1 MEHKITLKEFLKK
14 FTAIPEKFINEY
26 SKFYDMCNNN
36 TFGIKITDIMEYFKI
51 TNIDKFRERIRNN
64 YKKDLDY
71 KVIKLHHKSQ
81 KGIKNVEYM
90 ISFDGFEKIAM
101 KSNTKKGQ
109 IFRDYFIML
118 RKFIDY
124 YKQHFAN
131 KIMELTT
138 TNKFIYILL
147 VNKNKKIFKLG
158 RTADMRKRLQAY
170 ATGKDQ
176 HPDIKFIMI
185 VNDDKKVE
193 NCSKIFIKIKQ
204 FKSNKELYKINIDYL
219 KDIVYS
225 CAKLDDKLVKQI
237 ENKHKYDSYIVFDD
251 SNKLNYI
258 NLDNQDIDKTK
269 KKSITKSINNIDKT
283 KKKIIKLSEKQ
294 SKKKKKLF

>member
-1 MEHKITLKEFLKK
+1 MEHKITLKDFLKK

-26 SKFYDMCNNN
+26 AKFYDMCSDNK
-36 TFGIKITDIMEYFKI
+36 FGIKITDIMEYFLI
-51 TNIDKFRERIRNN
+51 LNRDKFEERIRNN
-64 YKKDLDY
+64 YEKGVDY
-71 KVIKLHHKSQ
+71 ETLEYHHKSQ
-81 KGIKNVEYM
+81 KGIKDVEYM

-101 KSNTKKGQ
+101 RSNTKKGQ
-109 IFRDYFIML
+109 LFRDYFIML

-147 VNKNKKIFKLG
+147 VNKNKNIFKLG
-158 RTADMRKRLQAY
+158 RTINMRKRLQSY

-193 NCSKIFIKIKQ
+193 KCSKMFLKVKQ
-204 FKSNKELYKINIDYL
+204 FKSNKELYKINLDYL
-219 KDIVYS
+219 KYTIYT
-225 CAKLDDKLVKQI
+225 CAKLDDELIKQI
-237 ENKHKYDSYIVFDD
+237 ENTNKYDSYIVFDD
-251 SNKLNYI
+251 STKLDYI
-258 NLDNQDIDKTK
+258 NLDHKNIYKTI
-269 KKSITKSINNIDKT
+269 KKSITKKR
-283 KKKIIKLSEKQ
+283 KI
-294 SKKKKKLF
+294 

>member
-26 SKFYDMCNNN
+26 TKFYDMCHNNK
-36 TFGIKITDIMEYFKI
+36 FGIKITDIMEYFKI
-51 TNIDKFRERIRNN
+51 TSRDKFEERIRNN
-64 YKKDLDY
+64 YQKNLDY
-71 KVIKLHHKSQ
+71 EIIELRHKSQ
-81 KGIKNVEYM
+81 KGIKDVEYM

-101 KSNTKKGQ
+101 KSNTTKGQ
-109 IFRDYFIML
+109 HFRDYFIML

-147 VNKNKKIFKLG
+147 VNKNKRIFKLG
-158 RTADMRKRLQAY
+158 RTADMRKRLQSY

-185 VNDDKKVE
+185 VNDEKKVE
-193 NCSKIFIKIKQ
+193 KCSKLFLKVKQ
-204 FKSNKELYKINIDYL
+204 FKSNKELYKTNIDYL
-219 KDIVYS
+219 KNIIYT
-225 CAKLDDKLVKQI
+225 CAKLDDELIKQI
-237 ENKHKYDSYIVFDD
+237 ENTHKYDSYIVFDD
-251 SNKLNYI
+251 SNKLDYI
-258 NLDNQDIDKTK
+258 NLDHTVIDKSIAKTK
-269 KKSITKSINNIDKT
+269 K
-283 KKKIIKLSEKQ
+283 IKNK
-294 SKKKKKLF
+294 

>member
-36 TFGIKITDIMEYFKI
+36 KFGIKITDIMEYFKI
-51 TNIDKFRERIRNN
+51 TNRDKFEERIRNN
-64 YKKDLDY
+64 YKKGLDY
-71 KVIKLHHKSQ
+71 EVLELNHKSQ
-81 KGIKNVEYM
+81 KGIKDVEYI

-124 YKQHFAN
+124 YKEHFAN
-131 KIMELTT
+131 KIMELTKY
-138 TNKFIYILL
+138 NKFIYILL

-158 RTADMRKRLQAY
+158 RTADIRKRLQAY
-170 ATGKDQ
+170 ATGKDT
-176 HPDIKFIMI
+176 HPDVKFIMI

-193 NCSKIFIKIKQ
+193 NCSKMFLKVKQ
-204 FKSNKELYKINIDYL
+204 FKSNKELYKINLDYL
-219 KDIVYS
+219 KHTVYT
-225 CAKLDDKLVKQI
+225 CAKLDDELIKQI
-237 ENKHKYDSYIVFDD
+237 ENTNKYDSYIVFDD
-251 SNKLNYI
+251 SNKLDYV
-258 NLDNQDIDKTK
+258 NLDNK
-269 KKSITKSINNIDKT
+269 NIDKT
-283 KKKIIKLSEKQ
+283 TKKTITKTKTKT
-294 SKKKKKLF
+294 KKLIYK